1 MSETV
6 YELVFDG
13 LLVDGVSYAQAQQNV
28 LKLFK
33 ATPEQVAKM
42 FQGGRIVLRNKLDRV
57 SGDKY
62 VAVLYKN
69 GLMCRL
75 EAMAAQPVKNA
86 ESSVKPGAS
95 VAAPVQTPKPKP
107 ELKKEPKKEPEKISR
122 VDELLQH
129 SSLKLAPVGVRLS
142 EPVER
147 ETPVFSH
154 QNEFEVSPVGVRMSD
169 EEAVVPVAIGD
180 ISGISIAPTGT
191 DMGQLKPKV
200 KALNPDT
207 SKIQLVE

>member
-75 EAMAAQPVKNA
+75 EEMADQHVQATVA
-86 ESSVKPGAS
+86 KPTAS
-95 VAAPVQTPKPKP
+95 KAAVSKSEVPKPKRNP
-107 ELKKEPKKEPEKISR
+107 EPRKEPEKVSR
-122 VDELLQH
+122 VDEILQH
-129 SSLKLAPVGVRLS
+129 SSLKIEPPGTRMS
-142 EPVER
+142 EPVEI
-147 ETPVFSH
+147 EVPVFSH
-154 QNEFEVSPVGVRMSD
+154 QNEFEIAPVGVRMSD
-169 EEAVVPVAIGD
+169 EEVVVPVVVGD
-180 ISGISIAPTGT
+180 ISSISVAPKGS
-191 DMGQLKPKV
+191 DMGQLKSDV
-200 KALNPDT
+200 KALNPDI
-207 SKIQLVE
+207 SKIKLVD